1 MSRKQQ
7 KAMFAKKNKPR
18 KKASDF
24 GDNPRVRHSYGEHK
38 QKSKKEPWEKAD
50 KHMEGKLG
58 I

>member
-1 MSRKQQ
+1 MQ
-7 KAMFAKKNKPR
+7 KKNKPR